1 MQMTSFL
8 LTKWSKGKILNIG

>member
-1 MQMTSFL
+1 MTSFL